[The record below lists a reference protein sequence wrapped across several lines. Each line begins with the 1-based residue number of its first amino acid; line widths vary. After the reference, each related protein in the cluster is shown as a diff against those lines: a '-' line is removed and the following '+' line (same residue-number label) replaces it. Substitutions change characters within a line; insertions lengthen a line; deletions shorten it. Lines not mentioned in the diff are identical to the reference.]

1 MTPRIK
7 LFLLE
12 LGQLKHPILALA
24 INDLRCSEFGN
35 KLILRDT
42 GRTSMSDSDNN
53 HREKN
58 FETLKS
64 ALIGILFLIVGWIWN
79 GQQRIED
86 KLYQINATAMTE
98 TKAQSLEDRI
108 SRSIDVRFSDL
119 SNRLDLIL
127 KLVQA
132 QQQKENSR

>member
-1 MTPRIK
+1 
-7 LFLLE
+7 
-12 LGQLKHPILALA
+12 
-24 INDLRCSEFGN
+24 
-35 KLILRDT
+35 
-42 GRTSMSDSDNN
+42 MSDSDNN

>member
-1 MTPRIK
+1 MMPRIK

-12 LGQLKHPILALA
+12 PGQLKHPILALA

-35 KLILRDT
+35 KLTSKDT
-42 GRTSMSDSDNN
+42 GRTSMSDSENN

>member
-1 MTPRIK
+1 
-7 LFLLE
+7 
-12 LGQLKHPILALA
+12 
-24 INDLRCSEFGN
+24 
-35 KLILRDT
+35 
-42 GRTSMSDSDNN
+42 MSDSENS

-132 QQQKENSR
+132 QQQKESSR